1 MNEKQT
7 ILIVED
13 EPQMVGV
20 ISYAFQV
27 AGYET
32 QVAYNA
38 HQADDHLRNYHI
50 DLVVLDVMLPGSS
63 GLELCQQIRRDTTIP
78 VLMLTAKSDQADVI
92 KGLEHGA
99 DDYMAK
105 PFSTRELLLRVQA
118 ILRRVTHA
126 PKTITVDA
134 LTIDLLSHTV
144 TLDGATV
151 NLSPLSFRL
160 LAYLAKNI
168 GRTISIQELLKQ
180 VWEVEYQAGG
190 AEMVKVE
197 IYRLRQK
204 IERHPKKP
212 MIIRTVRG
220 TGYQF
225 AVPS

>member
-1 MNEKQT
+1 MNEKKT
-7 ILIVED
+7 VLIVED

-32 QVAYNA
+32 QIAYNA
-38 HQADDHLRNYHI
+38 RQATDHLSNYHI
-50 DLVVLDVMLPGSS
+50 DLVILDVMLPGSS
-63 GLELCQQIRRDTTIP
+63 GLDLCQQIRRDTTIP

-105 PFSTRELLLRVQA
+105 PFSTRELILRAQA
-118 ILRRVTHA
+118 ILRRATHA
-126 PKTITVDA
+126 PSVITVGG

-144 TLDGATV
+144 TLDGSEIS
-151 NLSPLSFRL
+151 LSPLSYRL

-168 GRTISIQELLKQ
+168 GRTINIQELLKQ
-180 VWEVEYQAGG
+180 VWELEYQNGG

-204 IERHPKKP
+204 IEHNPKKP
-212 MIIRTVRG
+212 TLIRTVRG
-220 TGYQF
+220 VGYQLTT
-225 AVPS
+225 PS